1 MACSSSQDFKL
12 SCKDGHSVLSLN
24 NEMGKEEN
32 NMTEGVEFSS
42 PPQLDISTS
51 ASVMMMRSY
60 FDFLYA
66 KALCEVKTMTVRKN
80 CYGCQT
86 NHPSQREHDCLM
98 ICDDEEYQLEFYFE
112 DMLKEVDENAII
124 RSWEEMMAISN
135 ITPEM
140 VFLHKRVIES
150 KDFLA
155 IMKTDQWK
163 AKMKKMVLTITQI
176 EDRLF
181 RCN

>member
-1 MACSSSQDFKL
+1 
-12 SCKDGHSVLSLN
+12 
-24 NEMGKEEN
+24 
-32 NMTEGVEFSS
+32 
-42 PPQLDISTS
+42 
-51 ASVMMMRSY
+51 
-60 FDFLYA
+60 
-66 KALCEVKTMTVRKN
+66 
-80 CYGCQT
+80 
-86 NHPSQREHDCLM
+86 M